1 MNWTG
6 CRLPRHSASSGPQP
20 KYKRQ
25 GIGKS
30 RLDASQGLRQVTL
43 FDKVSQSKKLDSDGN
58 TLNDDNNHDRHQQP
72 PIPPPLS
79 SNQATARVEHIK
91 SHLLD
96 AVSAARPL
104 KISFPSPEE
113 LAQFGKRR
121 KRTEGG

>member
-6 CRLPRHSASSGPQP
+6 GRLPRHSASSGPQP

-30 RLDASQGLRQVTL
+30 RLDASQGPRQVTL

-58 TLNDDNNHDRHQQP
+58 TLNRHQQP

-91 SHLLD
+91 RHLLD